1 MADNMND
8 NYYEFRLAIQN
19 ELTNFTSQSNQSSA
33 ECKPVSLD
41 QQSVG
46 RLSRMD
52 AFQIQEM
59 AKALDTRCQQRCRE
73 LNAALN
79 RIERREYGIC
89 EGCGDDIPEKRL
101 QINPAARLCIQ
112 CFV

>member
-1 MADNMND
+1 MPDKLND
-8 NYYEFRLAIQN
+8 SINEFRLAIEI
-19 ELTNFTSQSNQSSA
+19 ELTDLISQSNQSSA
-33 ECKPVSLD
+33 ERKPVRLD

-59 AKALDTRCQQRCRE
+59 AKALDTRRQKRCRE

-101 QINPAARLCIQ
+101 QINPAARRCVE
-112 CFV
+112 CVK